1 MSINN
6 LIQTQTSK
14 TNNAIPAQRLILDA
28 KFSCLPVVRYSS
40 RIAEY
45 MLANRSFINLL
56 FIWCSAPQIF
66 LYSDTIF
73 GGPVHHA
80 VNKITT
86 V

>member
-6 LIQTQTSK
+6 LIQTQTSR
-14 TNNAIPAQRLILDA
+14 TNNAIPAQKLILDA

-45 MLANRSFINLL
+45 MLANRSFFYLL

-66 LYSDTIF
+66 LDSDAIF
-73 GGPVHHA
+73 GGPVHHT
-80 VNKITT
+80 VNEIAT